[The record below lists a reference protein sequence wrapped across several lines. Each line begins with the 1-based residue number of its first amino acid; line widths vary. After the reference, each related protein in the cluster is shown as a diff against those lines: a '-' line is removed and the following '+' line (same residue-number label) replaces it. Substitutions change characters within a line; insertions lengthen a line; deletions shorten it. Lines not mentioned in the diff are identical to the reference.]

1 MATVDVPGTES
12 SSPAFTLFTVS
23 GGRRE
28 IVLSKGLWVLELSS
42 ASQTLLVVGFQVSFF
57 WVRLLNLLRLFV
69 SFQSVSKWT
78 RKYASHIDPLFE
90 ILKIEKCFDFF
101 LFIFSTLKDHVVLLP
116 EEYYTAK
123 KLQPDGV
130 QPCLAGQPKETIC
143 NDYKYISLK
152 SFQSVQGESGT
163 NSKGF
168 GFEVVEKTQLFND
181 PDILQQLPVIND
193 MAELSSKQVGGF
205 TDLFFL

>member
-1 MATVDVPGTES
+1 M
-12 SSPAFTLFTVS
+12 
-23 GGRRE
+23 
-28 IVLSKGLWVLELSS
+28 
-42 ASQTLLVVGFQVSFF
+42 
-57 WVRLLNLLRLFV
+57 
-69 SFQSVSKWT
+69 
-78 RKYASHIDPLFE
+78 
-90 ILKIEKCFDFF
+90 KIEKCFDFF

-205 TDLFFL
+205 TDLLFYRKMVSSLWRLLQSIYRPFHIPDVSKYSSLSFFYYRWSFSLTNHE

>member
-1 MATVDVPGTES
+1 MT
-12 SSPAFTLFTVS
+12 
-23 GGRRE
+23 
-28 IVLSKGLWVLELSS
+28 
-42 ASQTLLVVGFQVSFF
+42 FF
-57 WVRLLNLLRLFV
+57 YL
-69 SFQSVSKWT
+69 
-78 RKYASHIDPLFE
+78 
-90 ILKIEKCFDFF
+90 FF
-101 LFIFSTLKDHVVLLP
+101 LHKDHVVLLP

>member
-57 WVRLLNLLRLFV
+57 WVRMLNLLRLSRFRA
-69 SFQSVSKWT
+69 SPSEPENTHLTLTRCLKFWKLKSVLT
-78 RKYASHIDPLFE
+78 FFYL
-90 ILKIEKCFDFF
+90 FF
-101 LFIFSTLKDHVVLLP
+101 LHKDHVVLLP

-152 SFQSVQGESGT
+152 SVSYTHLTLPTIYSV
-163 NSKGF
+163 
-168 GFEVVEKTQLFND
+168 
-181 PDILQQLPVIND
+181 
-193 MAELSSKQVGGF
+193 
-205 TDLFFL
+205 

>member
-1 MATVDVPGTES
+1 MAPASTGVRTVHLTVLQTEN
-12 SSPAFTLFTVS
+12 SPTRHLPC
-23 GGRRE
+23 
-28 IVLSKGLWVLELSS
+28 GLIIN
-42 ASQTLLVVGFQVSFF
+42 FF
-57 WVRLLNLLRLFV
+57 
-69 SFQSVSKWT
+69 
-78 RKYASHIDPLFE
+78 KYS
-90 ILKIEKCFDFF
+90 
-101 LFIFSTLKDHVVLLP
+101 KDHVVLLP

-130 QPCLAGQPKETIC
+130 QPCMAGQPKETIC

-152 SFQSVQGESGT
+152 PFQSVQAESGT

-193 MAELSSKQVGGF
+193 MAELSSKQVGCF
-205 TDLFFL
+205 LFLTLFIVLLLLLLCRFFEL